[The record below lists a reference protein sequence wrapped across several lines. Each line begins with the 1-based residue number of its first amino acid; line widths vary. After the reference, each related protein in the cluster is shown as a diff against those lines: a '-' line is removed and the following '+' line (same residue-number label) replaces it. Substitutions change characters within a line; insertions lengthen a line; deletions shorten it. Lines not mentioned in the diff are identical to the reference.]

1 MHLVTASPLI
11 LFNPLSDFAFFVD
24 NLGRKTGAAE
34 LRDESFG
41 LKVGPVMH
49 RRTVQFQWFVAG
61 TNVKRDMFRDI
72 RSCIK
77 RRLLTRLH
85 AILVAY
91 CSSESHLRLNSV
103 VLLFVY
109 LDLLYFEFIIY
120 ENGMECH
127 LKNR

>member
-49 RRTVQFQWFVAG
+49 RRTVQFQ
-61 TNVKRDMFRDI
+61 
-72 RSCIK
+72 
-77 RRLLTRLH
+77 
-85 AILVAY
+85 
-91 CSSESHLRLNSV
+91 
-103 VLLFVY
+103 
-109 LDLLYFEFIIY
+109 
-120 ENGMECH
+120 
-127 LKNR
+127 